1 MLTLFTGTNAVPL
14 KADDYYIK
22 RLWSGY
28 DEIVFNMSI
37 WDDDYTLLQ
46 EEASIREESD
56 DGPRNYLV
64 KAIDG
69 GGNTATIKAQLDLDE
84 WRASLSIP
92 YNSGSNS
99 VGTIISA
106 VAPAGWTVQNAS
118 GLTFLRTITL
128 DSATPL
134 GVCEACRE
142 TFGVTFRWDNV
153 LRVVKIINPK
163 TYTSMGAF
171 ATRDLNLKES
181 NYKGKSTGF
190 ATRLYAV
197 GKDGLT
203 FASINGGKAY
213 VDNNTY
219 SDRVI
224 CAYWSDDRYT
234 VAETLLA
241 DATAKIAEM
250 ATPQRSF
257 DCNVIDLAN
266 TNPEKYGFLD
276 FSLFNVVSLI
286 DPTRSDTKIDH
297 QVTEVWHYPYFPEQN
312 KVVLSTTAPRI
323 QSQVAQISQSINN
336 PNSPWS
342 QAQAAAVNTATQL
355 ITGALGGHYIQTYDN
370 TTGKPDGWAIL
381 IGGDT
386 IDTAT
391 KVWRMNAGGFGY
403 SATGWAGPYTTAIT
417 ADGAIV
423 ADFITT
429 GTLNA
434 AELTVINLVATNVQM
449 TGNFTSLSGPYTL
462 NMWAAVLAL
471 YHDTRLRSILYTSSG
486 STDTSTGVFQLFRG
500 NTDAS
505 GNLLDAAARR
515 LSLDPSGVYVGQD
528 SAGNYYGQVRTKD
541 VYATGAINADG
552 VYCER
557 IRPNSGQNTL
567 YTNWVLVNGSDG
579 NDYYALCGRGTPW

>member
-1 MLTLFTGTNAVPL
+1 MLTLFTGSNAIAL
-14 KADDYYIK
+14 KADEYYIK
-22 RLWSGY
+22 NLWSGY
-28 DEIVFNMSI
+28 DELVFSMSV
-37 WDDDYTLLQ
+37 WDDDYTNVQ
-46 EEASIREESD
+46 EESSIREESD
-56 DGPRNYLV
+56 DGPHNYLV

-84 WRASLSIP
+84 WKASLSIP

-99 VGTIISA
+99 VGTIITA
-106 VAPAGWTVQNAS
+106 IAPGGWTVQNLS
-118 GLTFLRTITL
+118 GLTFQRTIAL

-134 GVCEACRE
+134 DVCEACRE
-142 TFGVTFRWDNV
+142 TFGVTFRWNNAT
-153 LRVVKIINPK
+153 RVVKIINPK

-171 ATRDLNLKES
+171 VTRDLNLKEN

-203 FASINGGKAY
+203 FASINDGKAY

-234 VAETLLA
+234 DKENLLA

-286 DPTRSDTKIDH
+286 DPTRSATKVDH
-297 QVTEVWHYPYFPEQN
+297 QVTEVWHYPYYPEQN

-336 PNSPWS
+336 PNSTWS
-342 QAQAAAVNTATQL
+342 QVQAAAVSTATQL
-355 ITGALGGHYIQTYDN
+355 ITGALGGHYVQTYDN

-403 SATGWAGPYTTAIT
+403 SANGWNGPYTTAVT

-434 AELTVINLVATNVQM
+434 AELTVINMVATNVQM
-449 TGNFTSLSGPYTL
+449 NGNFRSVDGDYNAKL
-462 NMWAAVLAL
+462 WAGVISMLHSNKLRVQL
-471 YHDTRLRSILYTSSG
+471 YSSG
-486 STDTSTGVFQLFRG
+486 EAAAESDGILTLYYG
-500 NTDAS
+500 NTSDTGA
-505 GNLLDAAARR
+505 LLDANARR
-515 LSLDPSGVYVGQD
+515 SAFGPNGLSVGVD
-528 SAGNYYGQVRTKD
+528 SSNVAHGGVTAD
-541 VYATGAINADG
+541 VVN
-552 VYCER
+552 CER
-557 IRPNSGQNTL
+557 VRPNSGQNTL
-567 YTNWVLVNGSDG
+567 YTNWVLVKGADN
-579 NDYYALCGRGTPW
+579 NNYYALCGKGTPW

>member
-28 DEIVFNMSI
+28 DEIVFNMSV

-56 DGPRNYLV
+56 DGPHNYLV

-69 GGNTATIKAQLDLDE
+69 GGNTATVKAQLDLDE

-106 VAPAGWTVQNAS
+106 IAPGGWTVQNLS
-118 GLTFLRTITL
+118 GITAQRTIAL

-134 GVCEACRE
+134 DVCEACRE
-142 TFGVTFRWDNV
+142 TFGVTFRWDNST
-153 LRVVKIINPK
+153 RVVKIINPK

-171 ATRDLNLKES
+171 VTRDLNLKES

-190 ATRLYAV
+190 ATRLYAI

-203 FASINGGKAY
+203 FASINSGKAY

-219 SDRVI
+219 SDRII

-276 FSLFNVVSLI
+276 FALFNVVSLI
-286 DPTRSDTKIDH
+286 DPTRSAVKVDH
-297 QVTEVWHYPYFPEQN
+297 QVTEVWHYPYYPEQN

-336 PNSPWS
+336 PNSTWS
-342 QAQAAAVNTATQL
+342 QVQAAAVNTATQL
-355 ITGALGGHYIQTYDN
+355 ITGALGGHYIQTYDSVTN
-370 TTGKPDGWAIL
+370 KPDGWAIL

-386 IDTAT
+386 IATAT
-391 KVWRMNAGGFGY
+391 KVWRMSAGGFGY
-403 SATGWAGPYTTAIT
+403 SSNGWNGPYTTAVT

-434 AELTVINLVATNVQM
+434 AELTVINMVATNVQM
-449 TGNFTSLSGPYTL
+449 TGDFKSINGDYALE
-462 NMWAAVLAL
+462 MWAGVLSL
-471 YHDTRLRSILYTSSG
+471 LHSNKLRVRIL
-486 STDTSTGVFQLFRG
+486 STGETPAESDGYLQLYYG
-500 NTDAS
+500 NTSNTGA
-505 GNLLDAAARR
+505 LLDANARATT
-515 LSLDPSGVYVGQD
+515 LSPDGLYVGYD
-528 SAGNYYGQVRTKD
+528 SANKSHGEVSSAV
-541 VYATGAINADG
+541 VYTDR
-552 VYCER
+552 VYTDILHCER
-557 IRPNSGQNTL
+557 VRPNAGQNTL
-567 YTNWVLVNGSDG
+567 YTNWVLVNGADG
-579 NDYYALCGRGTPW
+579 NTYWALCGDSTPW

>member
-1 MLTLFTGTNAVPL
+1 MLTLFSGTNAVPL

-84 WRASLSIP
+84 WKATLSIP
-92 YNSGSNS
+92 YDSGSNS
-99 VGTIISA
+99 VGAIISA

-118 GLTFLRTITL
+118 GLTFQRTIAL
-128 DSATPL
+128 ESATPL
-134 GVCEACRE
+134 DVCEACRE
-142 TFGVTFRWDNV
+142 TFGVTFRWDNST
-153 LRVVKIINPK
+153 RVVKIINPK

-171 ATRDLNLKES
+171 VTRDLNLKDNS
-181 NYKGKSTGF
+181 YKGKSTGF

-219 SDRVI
+219 SNRII

-234 VAETLLA
+234 DKETLLA

-286 DPTRSDTKIDH
+286 DPTRSAVKVDH
-297 QVTEVWHYPYFPEQN
+297 QVTEVWHYPYYPEKN

-342 QAQAAAVNTATQL
+342 QAQAAAVNTATEL
-355 ITGALGGHYIQTYDN
+355 ITGALGGHYIQTYDD

-391 KVWRMNAGGFGY
+391 KVWRMSAGGFGY
-403 SATGWAGPYTTAIT
+403 SSNGWNGPYTTAIT

-434 AELTVINLVATNVQM
+434 AELTVINMVATNVQM
-449 TGNFTSLSGPYTL
+449 DGSFRSVNGDYMAKLWAGIMSMLHSNKLRVQLYSSGETT
-462 NMWAAVLAL
+462 AESDGVLML
-471 YHDTRLRSILYTSSG
+471 YH
-486 STDTSTGVFQLFRG
+486 G
-500 NTDAS
+500 NTSDTGA
-505 GNLLDAAARR
+505 LLDAAARK
-515 LSLDPSGVYVGQD
+515 LWIDPSGVYVGQD
-528 SAGNYYGQVRTKD
+528 SAGNYYGQVRAKD
-541 VYATGAINADG
+541 VYATGAVNADG

-567 YTNWVLVNGSDG
+567 YTNWVLVKGTDG
-579 NDYYALCGRGTPW
+579 NNYWALCGKGTPW